1 MSRSL
6 FRTPLILAVTL
17 VLGACASTPPAP
29 AGGGAA
35 SGNGA
40 PGSDRYSQ
48 QQDSAPLHPK
58 DVSKLPEPVPKQE
71 PPSQYGNPSSYSVYG
86 STYHVLSS
94 AKGYDKVG
102 IASWYGRKFQ
112 GYRTSSGEPYDMYR
126 FTAASRTL
134 PLPTYVRVT
143 NLGNGKSVVVR
154 VNDRG
159 PFNPDRIIDLSWAAA
174 VRLGM
179 MKHGTAKVRV
189 EALTAPESAPDQP
202 DNMST
207 AVRAAVDSPP
217 PDSMRNG
224 GDDNDLY
231 LQAGAFQA
239 LDRARDLEKRLRD
252 RLKMPVSVRQ
262 PQPGSLYKVWLGPFA
277 TSEDREAA
285 RGEVTRA
292 GFTRPIPVE

>member
-1 MSRSL
+1 MAA
-6 FRTPLILAVTL
+6 TLAL
-17 VLGACASTPPAP
+17 AACATTPPN
-29 AGGGAA
+29 GGRTQT
-35 SGNGA
+35 NGA

-48 QQDSAPLHPK
+48 RQDAAPLHPK

-71 PPSQYGNPSSYSVYG
+71 PPSPFGNPDSYTVYGN
-86 STYHVLSS
+86 TYHVLSS

-112 GYRTSSGEPYDMYR
+112 GYRTSSGEAYNMYR

-179 MKHGTAKVRV
+179 MKKGTARVRV
-189 EALTAPESAPDQP
+189 AALSAPDTAPDQP

-217 PDSMRNG
+217 PDSARNG
-224 GDDNDLY
+224 GPDNDLY

-239 LDRARDLEKRLRD
+239 LEGARDLEKRLREK
-252 RLKMPVSVRQ
+252 LKMPVSVRR
-262 PQPGSLYKVWLGPFA
+262 PKTDSLYKVWLGPFA

-292 GFTRPIPVE
+292 GFARPIPVE